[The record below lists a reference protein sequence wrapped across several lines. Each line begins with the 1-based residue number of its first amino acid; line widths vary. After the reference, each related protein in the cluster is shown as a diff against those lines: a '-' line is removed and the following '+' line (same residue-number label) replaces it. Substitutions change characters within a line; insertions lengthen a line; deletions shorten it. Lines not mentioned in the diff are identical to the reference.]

1 MAVNPPLASGAQG
14 LERALAQFETAASRI
29 ASAGI
34 DGQRAAPASETG
46 ASAQA
51 GAGLAGAD
59 QAEALASL
67 TLYAREVQAASK
79 VVETADAVVGFLLD
93 TRA

>member
-1 MAVNPPLASGAQG
+1 MAVNPPLSSGAQG
-14 LERALAQFETAASRI
+14 LERALAQFDTAASRI

-34 DGQRAAPASETG
+34 DGQRAADSGQTSGATQAAG
-46 ASAQA
+46 AS
-51 GAGLAGAD
+51 GAD

-79 VVETADAVVGFLLD
+79 VVETADSIIGFLLD